1 MVAGGAELWSA
12 LRRGRRDEAVQVLLE
27 IPVQDRQRLRPAVRA
42 HEKLVSRQPIG
53 ARAPGGEWSGEV
65 RQGHWSAAAAAWLA
79 CSTLPQAVR
88 YSPLDQPDAVDL
100 PAAFFPDHLEAFVT
114 EWSAR
119 FLRNPKAVD
128 RLRGLDAMFDWAHR
142 GLVPAPAQDGAVLC
156 LATCLPGSRSG
167 TFLLRYLEDRP
178 CLISGTF
185 ARIFDVD
192 GIKGASLAQRD
203 QTTPWPRRRLDN
215 YVIPELV
222 RRGHWSRELV
232 LDGIDRSL
240 GRGQPPYLERWFLGL
255 EQILRPGGRAH
266 VPLTASRR

>member
-1 MVAGGAELWSA
+1 MAVVAGGSELWSA
-12 LRRGRRDEAVQVLLE
+12 LRRGRRDEAVQVLLG
-27 IPVQDRQRLRPAVRA
+27 ISVQDRQRLRPTVRA
-42 HEKLVSRQPIG
+42 HEKLMMSQPIG
-53 ARAPGGEWSGEV
+53 ARALSGEWSGEL
-65 RQGHWSAAAAAWLA
+65 RQGHWSAAAGALLA

-88 YSPLDQPDAVDL
+88 YAPLDMPDAVDL
-100 PAAFFPDHLEAFVT
+100 PAALFPGHLDAFVT

-142 GLVPAPAQDGAVLC
+142 GLIRAPVQDGAVLC
-156 LATCLPGSRSG
+156 LATCLPGAFSG

-178 CLISGTF
+178 CLIDGTF

-203 QTTPWPRRRLDN
+203 QTTSWPRRRLDS

-222 RRGHWSRELV
+222 RRGHWSQQMV
-232 LDGIDRSL
+232 LDGIDRAL
-240 GRGQPPYLERWFLGL
+240 GRGQTPYLERWFHGL
-255 EQILRPGGRAH
+255 AQII
-266 VPLTASRR
+266 SS